1 MAVQKEHH
9 MARRRFNREF
19 KISAVQLVNHQGYS
33 VPEAAKSLGVDPNC
47 VRGWM
52 KRFSTEAGTAPQ
64 GEGAVQ
70 AELRRLRKENAR
82 LLMERDIL
90 KKAAAFFAKEPM

>member
-1 MAVQKEHH
+1 
-9 MARRRFNREF
+9 MARRRFSREF
-19 KISAVQLVNHQGYS
+19 KLSAVRLVNQQGYS
-33 VPEAAKSLGVDPNC
+33 VPEAAKSLGVDANSI
-47 VRGWM
+47 RYWIQKLGA
-52 KRFSTEAGTAPQ
+52 EQETAPA

-90 KKAAAFFAKEPM
+90 KKAAAFFAREQP